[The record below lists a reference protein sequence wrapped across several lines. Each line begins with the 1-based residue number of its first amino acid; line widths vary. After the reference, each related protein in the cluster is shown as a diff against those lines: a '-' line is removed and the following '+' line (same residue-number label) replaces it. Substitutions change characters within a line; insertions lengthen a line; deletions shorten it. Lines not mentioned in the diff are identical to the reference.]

1 MFEVKRLSLP
11 PIQTN
16 CCVLMDKN
24 KHEAIVIDPASN
36 GKYIFDFCQSK
47 ELKVSTILLT
57 HGHFDHIG
65 GVDELVQLSGCKV
78 FIHKNDA
85 EMLDD
90 PDKNGF
96 SFFFSDGEMKCSSSC
111 SCIEDGTVFDFA
123 GEKISVVHTPGHS
136 KGSVVYLTDRFAFTG
151 DTIMKGG
158 VGRTDLYGGDQSEL
172 DQSLEKIIPVI
183 RDKII
188 YPGHGPEF
196 EWREFYEL

>member
-1 MFEVKRLSLP
+1 MML
-11 PIQTN
+11 QTEQVGDMAVN
-16 CCVLMDKN
+16 CYIFCN
-24 KHEAIVIDPASN
+24 KDTKKCIIFDPGAEGNLIRGVIDAN
-36 GKYIFDFCQSK
+36 GMTP
-47 ELKVSTILLT
+47 EAILLT

-65 GVDELVQLSGCKV
+65 GVDELVQLSGCIV

-123 GEKISVVHTPGHS
+123 GEKISAVHTPGHS

-196 EWREFYEL
+196 EWRDFYEL

>member
-85 EMLDD
+85 EMLDV
-90 PDKNGF
+90 PDK
-96 SFFFSDGEMKCSSSC
+96 K
-111 SCIEDGTVFDFA
+111 
-123 GEKISVVHTPGHS
+123 
-136 KGSVVYLTDRFAFTG
+136 R
-151 DTIMKGG
+151 
-158 VGRTDLYGGDQSEL
+158 RTDECDTDKFL
-172 DQSLEKIIPVI
+172 KIFPNARKAPCNV
-183 RDKII
+183 
-188 YPGHGPEF
+188 PTP
-196 EWREFYEL
+196 LL